1 MKFVSEMYNKGRYE
15 GQKKNGMRHGYGT
28 FYYLEGGKYTGE
40 WKDNRMN
47 GKGTLYYYNQKVAY
61 EG

>member
-1 MKFVSEMYNKGRYE
+1 
-15 GQKKNGMRHGYGT
+15 MRHGYGT

-40 WKDNRMN
+40 WKDNRMD

-61 EG
+61 EGEWKEDRLWGYGILYN